1 MDEKENLWDGYVCP
15 DYWNEQWQKSYPNPT
30 RRIWIRFDYH
40 RQEYY
45 WDDGFYLRPVLPK
58 DTASSSFFD
67 YVQLELHEALMAAER
82 DGYLLYEETG
92 VKIDEEMG

>member
-1 MDEKENLWDGYVCP
+1 MNEKENLWDGYVYP
-15 DYWNEQWQKSYPNPT
+15 DYWNEEWQKSYPKPHLK
-30 RRIWIRFDYH
+30 IWVKFDWH

-45 WDDGFYLRPVLPK
+45 WDDGFYLRQTGK
-58 DTASSSFFD
+58 AESGSFSD

-92 VKIDEEMG
+92 VKIDEEIP